1 MEILV
6 HVENIIFKSNRIRF
20 ILASI
25 FIELMKVGVWFMP
38 NLGSSRLVSQH
49 PFSNFFQNI
58 DMYIIWN
65 WLSPFMAWCFG
76 LNGEISFFLFHLFC
90 SFLFTLV
97 FIALL
102 FRKLPDST
110 ARKSLMI
117 FLILPVSGV
126 SYYWVGM
133 DSVTLLLM
141 TAALFISKSLIVS
154 FVFGVLIGM
163 QHFEQGL
170 VGFSGLFFCLFLDY
184 FRNREGKISM
194 IKALSILFGVL
205 MGKVTLYQIF
215 EFNHMNVDL
224 NRIDWLQENLS
235 RLMREFS
242 MHFQA
247 IVWSVLGLG
256 WLVALRFF
264 DLRSR
269 SYSFFIS
276 LGSFML
282 LLPFISDYTRVM
294 ALITFPLISVYWLM
308 NAEFLEKLSLKEVS
322 SLFLLW
328 VIMPWSWMWGET
340 ARGSVFSYDLIFLL
354 HSWFGW
360 FDVPADIA
368 VWPF

>member
-1 MEILV
+1 
-6 HVENIIFKSNRIRF
+6 
-20 ILASI
+20 
-25 FIELMKVGVWFMP
+25 
-38 NLGSSRLVSQH
+38 
-49 PFSNFFQNI
+49 
-58 DMYIIWN
+58 
-65 WLSPFMAWCFG
+65 
-76 LNGEISFFLFHLFC
+76 
-90 SFLFTLV
+90 
-97 FIALL
+97 
-102 FRKLPDST
+102 
-110 ARKSLMI
+110 
-117 FLILPVSGV
+117 
-126 SYYWVGM
+126 
-133 DSVTLLLM
+133 
-141 TAALFISKSLIVS
+141 
-154 FVFGVLIGM
+154 
-163 QHFEQGL
+163 
-170 VGFSGLFFCLFLDY
+170 
-184 FRNREGKISM
+184 
-194 IKALSILFGVL
+194 
-205 MGKVTLYQIF
+205 MGKFALCQIF
-215 EFNHMNVDL
+215 DFNHMNVDM

-242 MHFQA
+242 MHFQT

-282 LLPFISDYTRVM
+282 LLPIISDYTRVM

-340 ARGSVFSYDLIFLL
+340 ARGSVFSYDLVFLL